1 MTREVGAYEAKTKLP
16 QLLRDVAQG
25 EHVTITVH
33 GRPVAELAPVRRP
46 EAGREEAVSAMRRF
60 RRIKGVE
67 ARSIAERIREGRR

>member
-33 GRPVAELAPVRRP
+33 GRPVAELAPLRP
-46 EAGREEAVSAMRRF
+46 TASREEAVSAMRRF
-60 RRIKGVE
+60 RRIKDVE
-67 ARSIAERIREGRR
+67 ADSIAEWIREGRR